1 MKPIPYLLRVSPYCK
16 CWFSIRQITLFPASA
31 YIRGF
36 INLICFIVNFLIAIF
51 KPDIPESDNNFIRMK
66 KLIYVSC
73 NNIPQTRVRKPKR
86 IFFTW
91 LWIAAL
97 CNILILHP
105 SCKKTDTSVEPVYL
119 TVNLPRSVFHNGIYY
134 SLNYQ
139 ERSIELDFSQP
150 LDSTTIPGNISLSHK
165 GGPLELKYT
174 TISSGRKVIIMLR
187 DDFQL
192 HAGWKYLVTVTTGL
206 KSASGISF
214 ASDKTIEVRTSAM
227 QLGAGSDTVA
237 RNSMVCISDIHMG
250 DQRSANRGYCWF
262 SKNQSALES
271 LLNAIISS
279 PQVRQLVIL
288 GDLFDG
294 WVVPYRLPHFDTLG
308 GVTNSREYFLSIAN
322 APVNVSIVNKLRAI
336 ASGETIQLIYVPGNH
351 DMLLTQEIL
360 QEIIPGVIWMG
371 DSTGLGNYSGLN
383 GIIME
388 HGHRY
393 DFFNCPQPLVNPGHI
408 LPPGYFVSRLDAEG
422 LMESGDHAIK
432 SAGSGNSNV
441 EFLAAWTASY
451 EYLKIH
457 YSLTVA
463 ADSAN
468 ILMSGN
474 DHYSS
479 PFSFNGVRNMYAANI
494 EDVWPA
500 TQIRNAV
507 PVPMPVVMAILDGS
521 VDLSFAAAYE
531 YMQSQAPKKYK
542 IVAFGHTH
550 NPMLKVYPAGVNY
563 TGIYANTGSWVNAE
577 LCTKPVRTFLVI
589 KPAEW
594 TGSDL
599 DVVSL
604 YQYNFDSG
612 NPNTGYT
619 PVLISEE
626 SINR

>member
-1 MKPIPYLLRVSPYCK
+1 
-16 CWFSIRQITLFPASA
+16 
-31 YIRGF
+31 
-36 INLICFIVNFLIAIF
+36 
-51 KPDIPESDNNFIRMK
+51 MK
-66 KLIYVSC
+66 KLIWFLALGNMLLLQTSC
-73 NNIPQTRVRKPKR
+73 N
-86 IFFTW
+86 
-91 LWIAAL
+91 
-97 CNILILHP
+97 
-105 SCKKTDTSVEPVYL
+105 KTETTVEPVYL
-119 TVNLPRSVFHNGIYY
+119 TVNLPRSVFHNETYY
-134 SLNYQ
+134 SLNYL

-150 LDSTTIPGNISLSHK
+150 IDSTTLDGNITFSHK
-165 GGPLELKYT
+165 GGPLDIHFK
-174 TISSGRKVIIMLR
+174 TISSGRKVILVLQ

-192 HAGWKYLVTVTTGL
+192 QSGWKYLITLNTGL
-206 KSASGISF
+206 KSVSGVKLQSNTTLEI
-214 ASDKTIEVRTSAM
+214 RTSSM
-227 QLGAGSDTVA
+227 LLNTGNVPNA
-237 RNSMVCISDIHMG
+237 RNSIVCISDIHMG

-262 SKNQSALES
+262 SKNQAALES
-271 LLNAIISS
+271 LLDVVLYSGE
-279 PQVRQLVIL
+279 VRQLVIL

-294 WVVPYRLPHFDTLG
+294 WVVPYHLPHFDSLG

-322 APVNVSIVNKLRAI
+322 APVNINIVNKLRAI
-336 ASGETIQLIYVPGNH
+336 ASGDSIQLIYVPGNH
-351 DMLLTQEIL
+351 DMMLTQEIL

-371 DSTGLGNYSGLN
+371 DSTGLGHYSGLT
-383 GIIME
+383 GIMME

-393 DFFNCPQPLVNPGHI
+393 DFFNCPQPLTNPGHM

-422 LMESGDHAIK
+422 LMESGNHAIK
-432 SAGSGNSNV
+432 TTMSSNSNV

-451 EYLKIH
+451 EYLKFH

-474 DHYSS
+474 DHYSN
-479 PFSFNGVRNMYAANI
+479 PFSFNGVRNMYALNI

-507 PVPMPVVMAILDGS
+507 PVPMPVMMAILDGS
-521 VDLSFAAAYE
+521 VDLSFAAAYQ
-531 YMQSQAPKKYK
+531 YMQTQAPEKYK

-550 NPMLKVYPAGVNY
+550 MPMLKVYPAGVNY

-577 LCTKPVRTFLVI
+577 LCSKPVRTFLVI

-604 YQYNFDSG
+604 FQYNPDSG
-612 NPNTGYT
+612 NPGTGYS